1 MSPLTY
7 TVLLLIIDPDRWL
20 PERAPAKEAYM
31 PFAVGRHTCI
41 GNHFA
46 LVEMR
51 MMLALICY
59 QFRRLGWAPG
69 CARPGVSPQITAA
82 PDAPV
87 WLRLESR

>member
-1 MSPLTY
+1 MFEEEGPHLLAGNRGHPLK
-7 TVLLLIIDPDRWL
+7 LSISL
-20 PERAPAKEAYM
+20 PLQWVSM
-31 PFAVGRHTCI
+31 I
-41 GNHFA
+41 SA

-59 QFRRLGWAPG
+59 QFRLGWAPG

-87 WLRLESR
+87 WLRLEPR

>member
-1 MSPLTY
+1 
-7 TVLLLIIDPDRWL
+7 
-20 PERAPAKEAYM
+20 M

-59 QFRRLGWAPG
+59 QFRLGWAPG
-69 CARPGVSPQITAA
+69 CSRPGVSPQITAA

-87 WLRLESR
+87 WLRLEPR